1 MEYYLISLE
10 KIWSYRN
17 IFYSEIKPE
26 IKQSKK
32 INKYYNKTER
42 RIVINSLV
50 ITWKMKQRKT
60 DEFYEEQLNSIVKIE
75 KVEKSFGEKYHIQG
89 IKSEKLKGVLER
101 YDLDNEYEVS
111 IFRLNGKMKEV
122 LKNPKVSENFIEIM
136 YCLNGECSFT
146 SNFEKIKKI
155 YKFNKGDI
163 IIHRATNEIKEYEVE
178 SENLVLISIDVY
190 LDEMIKD
197 ILEESNN
204 RKAEEWKKKILNMF
218 KVDEF
223 YYGKCNEEIK
233 ILSEEINNTSVNN
246 VGEYLTFKA
255 KIFQFILLVLNIQF
269 NSIETV
275 EIIVQNAKEILEKYQ
290 IFELPTVGKLSKLMN
305 VSRYQLQAAFQEF
318 EGIGI
323 AKYIKRKKMN
333 YAKEMLVNTNKSILE
348 IASEVGY
355 ENPSKFSEVFK
366 NYFGILPN
374 KYRKIF

>member
-1 MEYYLISLE
+1 
-10 KIWSYRN
+10 
-17 IFYSEIKPE
+17 
-26 IKQSKK
+26 
-32 INKYYNKTER
+32 
-42 RIVINSLV
+42 
-50 ITWKMKQRKT
+50 
-60 DEFYEEQLNSIVKIE
+60 
-75 KVEKSFGEKYHIQG
+75 
-89 IKSEKLKGVLER
+89 
-101 YDLDNEYEVS
+101 
-111 IFRLNGKMKEV
+111 
-122 LKNPKVSENFIEIM
+122 
-136 YCLNGECSFT
+136 
-146 SNFEKIKKI
+146 
-155 YKFNKGDI
+155 
-163 IIHRATNEIKEYEVE
+163 
-178 SENLVLISIDVY
+178 
-190 LDEMIKD
+190 MIKD

-305 VSRYQLQAAFQEF
+305 ISRYQLQAAFQEF

>member
-1 MEYYLISLE
+1 
-10 KIWSYRN
+10 
-17 IFYSEIKPE
+17 
-26 IKQSKK
+26 
-32 INKYYNKTER
+32 
-42 RIVINSLV
+42 
-50 ITWKMKQRKT
+50 
-60 DEFYEEQLNSIVKIE
+60 
-75 KVEKSFGEKYHIQG
+75 
-89 IKSEKLKGVLER
+89 
-101 YDLDNEYEVS
+101 
-111 IFRLNGKMKEV
+111 MKEV

-255 KIFQFILLVLNIQF
+255 KIFQFIYSGELKDLREQVIYCDRKNNNIVTPKDLITQELARNLLLFAIESFDDNLVGWTNY
-269 NSIETV
+269 SIELSKKTDLFF
-275 EIIVQNAKEILEKYQ
+275 EIIAN
-290 IFELPTVGKLSKLMN
+290 SKM
-305 VSRYQLQAAFQEF
+305 
-318 EGIGI
+318 
-323 AKYIKRKKMN
+323 K
-333 YAKEMLVNTNKSILE
+333 
-348 IASEVGY
+348 
-355 ENPSKFSEVFK
+355 
-366 NYFGILPN
+366 
-374 KYRKIF
+374 